1 LSELAQRFSTGEE
14 GARGEMVL
22 MIDRKVI
29 GGASCASNSSEI
41 SSLVAALEA
50 EGVDARTAL
59 KKAAKKLGISRDEAY
74 RRLSAE
80 RSREKA

>member
-1 LSELAQRFSTGEE
+1 MSELAQRFSTGEE

-29 GGASCASNSSEI
+29 GAAPRASDSIEI
-41 SSLVAALEA
+41 SALVAALVA
-50 EGVDARTAL
+50 EGVDARSAL